1 MTASGER
8 GSWIETRGEGGYI
21 VSVLSPS
28 KVHPLNKP
36 YVQTLGPPL
45 PELPV
50 ITPDERKLLW
60 AAARS
65 FDQRPKYKSQIE
77 AAEKQLKQEARKASG
92 ITRLTDG
99 QSSDCTAPWDD
110 FEQRATWAEILRPH
124 GWTQAMRFTGP
135 EGKEFGLSAK
145 VNRSASGAEVL
156 TVFST
161 SAGPLAPAN
170 DESES
175 FGKYRAWCLLNHSGD
190 YSKAGKAA
198 REAGYG
204 K

>member
-1 MTASGER
+1 M
-8 GSWIETRGEGGYI
+8 
-21 VSVLSPS
+21 
-28 KVHPLNKP
+28 
-36 YVQTLGPPL
+36 
-45 PELPV
+45 
-50 ITPDERKLLW
+50 
-60 AAARS
+60 
-65 FDQRPKYKSQIE
+65 
-77 AAEKQLKQEARKASG
+77 
-92 ITRLTDG
+92 TDG

-124 GWTQAMRFTGP
+124 GWTTSDEIHWTRP
-135 EGKEFGLSAK
+135 GKEFGLSAK

-175 FGKYRAWCLLNHSGD
+175 FGKYSRMVLAESFRRLFKGS
-190 YSKAGKAA
+190 KAA